1 MRPLRD
7 YQQQAIAQLRLSIR
21 SGKKRP
27 MLQLPTGG
35 GKTLLSA
42 HIIAGARSKGKRV
55 CFVVPALS
63 LIDQTVTAFF
73 DEKLSDIGVIQAD
86 HPMTDGS
93 KPIQV
98 ASIQTISRRE
108 FPETDIVIVD
118 EAHKAFKA
126 IFQWM
131 KDRPDVL
138 FIGLSAT
145 PWARGLGK
153 YYDDLIIGTTT
164 RQLIEDGYLSRF
176 RAFAPTHP
184 DLSDVKT
191 VAGDYH
197 EGQLAAAMNQPHIT
211 ADVVETWLKLGENRP
226 TLCFGVDRAHAQSL
240 QEAFEKAGMSAAY
253 MDAFT
258 DRHERSRVQ
267 RAFASGNVK
276 VVCNVGVLTT
286 GVDWDVRC
294 LILARPTK
302 SEMLFT
308 QIVGRGLRMAEGKQD
323 CLVLDH
329 TDTTSRLGFV
339 TDIHRHTLDD
349 GQPLAKKRKQV
360 EAAKLPKECPSC
372 CFLKP
377 AKVHKCSNCGF
388 APKLESN
395 VVAIDGEL
403 AELSTK
409 HQAKNNQATSWPM
422 KENFIGQ
429 LRFIAQEKGRSEGW
443 VAHSYKDKFGVWP
456 NDERVKHAP
465 MTLGASRE
473 VRNWVLAKDIRFA
486 KSRQNDGGAHV
497 SSA

>member
-1 MRPLRD
+1 MRSLRP
-7 YQQQAIAQLRLSIR
+7 YQQQAIDLLKQSIA
-21 SGKKRP
+21 SGHKRP
-27 MLQLPTGG
+27 MLPLPTGG

-42 HIIAGARSKGKRV
+42 HIIERARAKDKRV

-63 LIDQTVTAFF
+63 LIDQTVTAFY
-73 DEKLSDIGVIQAD
+73 EEGLRGIGVIQAD
-86 HPMTDGS
+86 HPMTDYS
-93 KPIQV
+93 QPIQV

-108 FPETDIVIVD
+108 LPDTDMVIVD
-118 EAHKAFKA
+118 EAHKTFKA

-131 KDRPDVL
+131 KERPDVL

-145 PWARGLGK
+145 PWVRGLGK

-164 RQLIEDGYLSRF
+164 KQLIQQGYLSKF
-176 RAFAPTHP
+176 RVFAPTHP

-197 EGQLAAAMNQPHIT
+197 EGQLSAAMNQPHIT
-211 ADVVETWLKLGENRP
+211 ADVVETWFKLGQNRS
-226 TLCFGVDRAHAQSL
+226 TLCFGVDRAHARSL
-240 QEAFEKAGMSAAY
+240 QQAFERAGVSVAY

-267 RAFASGNVK
+267 RAFAAGSIQ

-308 QIVGRGLRMAEGKQD
+308 QIVGRALRTAEGKAD
-323 CLVLDH
+323 ALIFDH

-339 TDIHRHTLDD
+339 TDIHHENLND
-349 GQPLAKKRKQV
+349 GRPLSKQRRQI

-372 CFLKP
+372 SFLKQP
-377 AKVHKCSNCGF
+377 HQHECPHCGF
-388 APKLESN
+388 APKLKTN
-395 VVAIDGEL
+395 VVALDGEL
-403 AELSTK
+403 AELSSRHRVK
-409 HQAKNNQATSWPM
+409 INQETSWPM
-422 KENFIGQ
+422 KANFIGQ
-429 LRFIAQEKGRSEGW
+429 LRVIAQEKGRSPGW
-443 VAHSYKDKFGVWP
+443 VAHAYKAKFGVWP
-456 NDERVKHAP
+456 NDKRVKYAP
-465 MTLGASRE
+465 ITKGVSRE

-486 KSRQNDGGAHV
+486 KSRQKDAGGTHV
-497 SSA
+497 A